1 MKEQKTIVN
10 DTKVVRCKNN
20 PLLTP
25 DMVKPSC
32 EDFVVKGIFNCG
44 VAKYKEE
51 YILLCRV
58 AEAVNTD
65 NEDIVKF
72 PVIVNENGK
81 SRFKIITLVKS
92 EHKELCFEDSRTITR
107 GTDGNSDV
115 VYLTTLSH
123 LRIARS
129 KDGIHFTI
137 DEQPT
142 IMPDWKNECWGMED
156 PRITQIDDT
165 YYINY
170 TAASP
175 NGAQTALITTKD
187 FIEFTRQGCIFLPEN
202 KDVAFFPEKINGK
215 YYSFNRPVPKAIGTP
230 DIWLSESYDM
240 IHWGRHEHFFGVTDT
255 GWENGRIGGG
265 APPFKTEK
273 GWIKIYHAADRNSR
287 YCLGAFLLDLD
298 NPCKI
303 LAKSQEPLLEPEAP
317 YERNGFFGEVV
328 FTCGSLYEGNKVI
341 IYYGAADDTICR
353 VDILLE
359 DLYRH
364 LGV

>member
-10 DTKVVRCKNN
+10 DTRIIRCENN

-32 EDFVVKGIFNCG
+32 EDFVVKGVFNCG
-44 VAKYKEE
+44 AAKYKEE

-58 AEAVNTD
+58 AEAVDTE
-65 NEDIVKF
+65 NEDVVKF
-72 PVIVNENGK
+72 PVIVKEDGK
-81 SRFKIITLVKS
+81 STFKTITLIKS

-107 GTDGNSDV
+107 GRDGNSDV

-137 DEQPT
+137 DEQPA
-142 IMPDWKNECWGMED
+142 IMPDWENECWGMED
-156 PRITQIDDT
+156 PRITQIDGT

-175 NGAQTALITTKD
+175 NGAQTALITTND
-187 FIEFTRQGCIFLPEN
+187 FKNFTRQGCIFLPEN
-202 KDVAFFPEKINGK
+202 KDVAIFPEKINGK
-215 YYSFNRPVPKAIGTP
+215 YYAFNRPVPKAMGTP
-230 DIWLSESYDM
+230 DIWLSESDDL
-240 IHWGRHEHFFGVTDT
+240 IHWGRHKHFHGVSDT

-273 GWIKIYHAADRNSR
+273 GWVKIYHAADRNSR
-287 YCLGAFLLDLD
+287 YCLGAFLLDLKD
-298 NPCKI
+298 PGKI
-303 LAKSQEPLLEPEAP
+303 LAKSEKPLLEPETP
-317 YERNGFFGEVV
+317 YEKNGFFGEVV
-328 FTCGSLYEGNKVI
+328 FTCGCLYEEDKVI
-341 IYYGAADDTICR
+341 IYYGAADDKICR
-353 VDILLE
+353 VDISIE